1 MDREETT
8 IAGTYDNGSTFEYTM
23 EINHRGLSFWGKM
36 KESNAEENPTV
47 FSIVM
52 QTPNIAPEA
61 TKEGLTLAAIKEI
74 VGTGA
79 LSRPILSKRRES
91 SCRWRK
97 SGTT

>member
-1 MDREETT
+1 MDREETISQELT
-8 IAGTYDNGSTFEYTM
+8 DNGSTFEYTM

-52 QTPNIAPEA
+52 QTPNIIPEA

-79 LSRPILSKRRES
+79 TPILLKRRES

-97 SGTT
+97 SGTI